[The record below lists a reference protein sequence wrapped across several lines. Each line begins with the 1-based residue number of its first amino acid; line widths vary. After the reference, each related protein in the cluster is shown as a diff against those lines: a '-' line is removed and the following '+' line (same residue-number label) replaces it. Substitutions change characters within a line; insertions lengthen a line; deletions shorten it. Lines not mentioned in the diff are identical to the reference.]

1 MNKFEIKMYYLQMN
15 MMELAVAG
23 MLHEESS
30 IFEEPARLS
39 ESVLLIMRYLACEY
53 SEDISA
59 EDISGMPT
67 FKFYTAADRRKFIKL
82 CFIQDNQ

>member
-53 SEDISA
+53 SEDIS
-59 EDISGMPT
+59 GMPT